1 VRSFLAAYCLLV
13 LSIAGAASA
22 QLVLP
27 DTVRLDQGSAYYS
40 EQNLI
45 TTTGMDLGCNGLT
58 ADDRYA
64 NGASDTTSWVTDDTY
79 WNYFG
84 EGGSIPVLTFTFDS
98 PVDIDGVAIWN
109 YPSTWKPGN
118 GAKDGTLEFDTGGG
132 FGSAVPVTLSIG
144 AEWGSYLP
152 VTQLAVP
159 PMIGVVAIRLTI
171 TSNHADTAAGG
182 DRVGLG
188 TVAFDVVQP
197 PPTLAPDAI
206 DMSFAPVQLEPAP
219 HNPVLTAADVTDA
232 PAAFVADPFLFADGA
247 TWYMFFE
254 VMNAASG
261 KGEIGLASSSDGGF
275 NWSYEEI
282 VLDESFHLSYPQVFE
297 VDGVRYMIPETYQAN
312 SIRLYRADDF
322 PYDWTLEATL
332 LTGRD
337 FVDSS
342 IFHAD
347 GRWWIFSSDT
357 SDANCHLY
365 HSSSLT
371 SGWVEHPQSPII
383 QNDASTG
390 RLGGRSF
397 VFDDGRVIR
406 TVQNDTP
413 HYGEAVRL
421 FEVTELTP
429 TSYSE
434 VELAESPILSS
445 TGTGWTGSGVHH
457 FDPWPNGD
465 HWLAVMDAQEPLGDW
480 KIGIY
485 VGTNP
490 EAPQA
495 SIDIDAPAGE
505 IHIDPG
511 GSVTFSG
518 SATDPL
524 GEAIA
529 TYLWTFGD
537 GSGVPDSTSASPGS
551 IQFDVEGVFEVQLT
565 AWNANGVSDPLPATV
580 RVIVSAPLSFAPIV
594 SVSASNDNTD
604 TGLGLVLDNL
614 GEGPGVGFS
623 SGAPYPALSGAA
635 WSTITTGSDTDYF
648 AAYPDDIVVDFT
660 LDDVYTLTGIA
671 LWANAYAAG
680 NSPREFALQLST
692 TGDADGLG
700 PSQYFISTDVDPTSM
715 ERIAFPPT
723 DANFVR
729 LAFSDNQRG
738 YFSPGGDRLG
748 MLEIAFVQEGEVA
761 AAAPVPALPWMGIAS
776 LLMGLVGSGAAA
788 LRRRPGLTALR
799 RGNFRL

>member
-1 VRSFLAAYCLLV
+1 VRSSLAAYCLFV
-13 LSIAGAASA
+13 LLFAGAASA

-27 DTVRLDQGSAYYS
+27 DAVILDQGSARYS

-45 TTTGMDLGCNGLT
+45 TTAGMDLGGNGLT

-64 NGASDTTSWVTDDTY
+64 NSASDTNSWVTNDTF
-79 WNYFG
+79 WDYFG

-109 YPSTWKPGN
+109 YPSTWRPGN

-132 FGSAVPVTLSIG
+132 FGSAVSITLSIG
-144 AEWGSYLP
+144 AEGGSYLP
-152 VTQLAVP
+152 ATQLALP
-159 PMIGVVAIRLTI
+159 PMTGVVAVRLTI
-171 TSNHADTAAGG
+171 TSNHVDTASGG

-188 TVAFDVVQP
+188 TVAFDVAQP
-197 PPTLAPDAI
+197 PPSLAPDAT
-206 DMSFAPVQLEPAP
+206 DMSFAPVLLEPAP
-219 HNPVLTAADVTDA
+219 QNPVLTAADVTDA

-247 TWYMFFE
+247 NWYMFFE
-254 VMNAASG
+254 VMNDASG
-261 KGEIGLASSSDGGF
+261 RGEIGLASSSDGGF

-297 VDGVRYMIPETYQAN
+297 VDGVHYMIPETYQAN
-312 SIRLYRADDF
+312 SIRLYRANDF
-322 PYDWTLEATL
+322 PYGWTFETTL
-332 LTGRD
+332 LEGRD

-357 SDANCHLY
+357 SNANCHLY
-365 HSSSLT
+365 YSTSLF
-371 SGWVEHPQSPII
+371 SGWVEHPQSPIV

-390 RLGGRSF
+390 RPGGRSF

-429 TSYSE
+429 TQYSE
-434 VELAESPILSS
+434 VELAESPVLSS
-445 TGTGWTGSGVHH
+445 TGTGWTRSGFHH
-457 FDPWPNGD
+457 FDPWANGD
-465 HWLAVMDAQEPLGDW
+465 HWLTVVDAQEPLGDW

-485 VGTNP
+485 VGANP

-495 SIDIDAPAGE
+495 SIDIDAPTGKVYVRPGE
-505 IHIDPG
+505 
-511 GSVTFSG
+511 SVTFSG

-524 GEAIA
+524 GEAISA
-529 TYLWTFGD
+529 YLWTFGD

-551 IQFDVEGVFEVQLT
+551 IQFDAEGVFEVQLI
-565 AWNANGVSDPLPATV
+565 AWNASGIADPLPATV
-580 RVIVSAPLSFAPIV
+580 EVIVSAPLSFAPIA

-604 TGLGLVLDNL
+604 TGLGLALDNL
-614 GEGPGVGFS
+614 IEGPEAGFS
-623 SGAPYPALSGAA
+623 PDAPYFALSGAA
-635 WSTITTGSDTDYF
+635 WSTITSGGDTDYF
-648 AAYPDDIVVDFT
+648 AVHPDDIVVDFR

-671 LWANAYAAG
+671 LWANSYAAG

-700 PSQYFISTDVDPTSM
+700 PPQHFISTDVDPATM
-715 ERIAFPPT
+715 EHVAFPPA

-729 LAFSDNQRG
+729 LAFSDNQWG

-748 MLEIAFVQEGEVA
+748 MLEVAFVQAGAVGTA
-761 AAAPVPALPWMGIAS
+761 AAVPALPGAGVA
-776 LLMGLVGSGAAA
+776 LLLAALAGSGAAA
-788 LRRRPGLTALR
+788 LRRRPS
-799 RGNFRL
+799 NS